1 MASSPLNSSQSK
13 HAQLRAL
20 GQLRQQTR
28 WPGYSGIGDYHN
40 GAYECDWVS
49 PYTKTAGNVDAAV
62 MLLLQDWASDEWCKG
77 PFDPETA
84 ELGYSPSEPT
94 NRNLVRLLHDTFGLS
109 LKETYGTNLFP
120 FVKSGGM
127 SADIPMSDLTKA
139 ATDFALPQIAI
150 VKPRLVIC
158 LGLATFTTVSLACG
172 QSVPQKMATAIES
185 PFPFE
190 DSLIYCQSHPGHF
203 GRINRNKG
211 GVDRVSQ
218 DWVLMREK
226 AGLH

>member
-1 MASSPLNSSQSK
+1 MDLTDK
-13 HAQLRAL
+13 DAQLRQL
-20 GQLRQQTR
+20 GRLRQQTR

-62 MLLLQDWASDEWCKG
+62 MILLQDWASEEWCKG
-77 PFDPETA
+77 PVDQETA
-84 ELGYSPSEPT
+84 ELGYTPNEPT
-94 NRNLVRLLHDTFGLS
+94 SRNLVRLLQDSFGLS
-109 LKETYGTNLFP
+109 LEQTYGTNLFP

-127 SADIPMSDLTKA
+127 SANIPTSDLSKA

-158 LGLATFTTVSLACG
+158 LGLATFTAVSVACG
-172 QSVPQKMATAIES
+172 QSVPLRMATAIES
-185 PFPFE
+185 PFQFE
-190 DSLIYCQSHPGHF
+190 DSLVYCQSHPGHF

-218 DWVLMREK
+218 DWVLMRER
-226 AGLH
+226 AGLDRNV